1 MKDGTVYT
9 GSSIKAPQGTQHK
22 RSAIKARIWTNET
35 WPRFEGLVVAAP
47 KYLATHSGMVVPG
60 AR

>member
-22 RSAIKARIWTNET
+22 RSAIKARIWTNEA

-47 KYLATHSGMVVPG
+47 KSLAAHSDMVPG